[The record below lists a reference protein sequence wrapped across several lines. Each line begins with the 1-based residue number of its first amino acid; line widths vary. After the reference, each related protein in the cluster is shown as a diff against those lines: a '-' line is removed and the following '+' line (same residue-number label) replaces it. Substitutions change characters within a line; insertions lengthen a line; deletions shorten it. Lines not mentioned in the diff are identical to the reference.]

1 MNKGSDMRHSVTSVF
16 ATLGLMFVSTVLR
29 AQEVSPDM
37 LAIAAKVHTGRL
49 VCENRQTIM
58 LWPDTALPGRF
69 TLKINKTIH
78 YMTPVATTSGAVRLE
93 DNKSG
98 AVWIQTL
105 EKSMLMD
112 SRLSKRVADECQS
125 PAQKTAA
132 QQIPASA
139 RTDLLE
145 ANSNDR

>member
-1 MNKGSDMRHSVTSVF
+1 MRHFLPSVF
-16 ATLGLMFVSTVLR
+16 ALLGLMFVSTVLR
-29 AQEVSPDM
+29 AQEASPDV

-58 LWPDTALPGRF
+58 LWPDNAMPGRF

-78 YMTPVATTSGAVRLE
+78 QMTPVATTSGAVRLE
-93 DNKSG
+93 DEKTG
-98 AVWIQTL
+98 VVWIQTI

-125 PAQKTAA
+125 PAQKTAL
-132 QQIPASA
+132 QQLPASA

>member
-1 MNKGSDMRHSVTSVF
+1 MNKGDVMRASLLSVL
-16 ATLGLMFVSTVLR
+16 AGLSLSFLSIALA
-29 AQEVSPDM
+29 AQDLSNAM
-37 LAIAAKVHTGRL
+37 LSIAAKVHTGML

-58 LWPDTALPGRF
+58 LWPDNALPARF
-69 TLKINKTIH
+69 VLKINKTV
-78 YMTPVATTSGAVRLE
+78 YRMTPVQSDSGAVRLE
-93 DNKSG
+93 DEKTG
-98 AVWIQTL
+98 VIWIQTL

-112 SRLSKRVADECQS
+112 SRRSKRIADECQS

-132 QQIPASA
+132 QQIPASG